1 MNLIF
6 KKKSYNFK
14 LSTKV
19 KNSKTTYLAKT
30 GWIIKLTSNDKKIG
44 FGEVSPLLEEDLKK
58 CAKQL
63 NMIPEN
69 IEVFNLSEQINIF
82 HPCIQSAIN
91 SALAE
96 INGKIIF
103 KENYFFDEIDKTAIL
118 LNSENII
125 SELNEI
131 KKRQSNFGKSVTIKW
146 KVALRDNH
154 KEEANLEEILS
165 QIGNNIKLR
174 IDANGSWGRDIANRW
189 ADILKDN
196 KNIDWLE
203 QPLCVDDIDGLTE
216 LNKKIPI
223 ALDES
228 LLKFPTLI
236 DEWKGWQIRRPSQE
250 NNPVKLLRELENKK
264 ALISI
269 SSSFETGIGKRWLYH
284 LSSLQLQGPTPK
296 VPGLA
301 MNKFPNSFLFL
312 NEAKKI
318 WDQL

>member
-6 KKKSYNFK
+6 KKKSYSFK

-19 KNSKTTYLAKT
+19 ENSKTTYLTKS
-30 GWIIKLTSNDKKIG
+30 GWIIKLKNNHKKIG
-44 FGEVSPLLEEDLKK
+44 FGEVAPLQKKDLKK
-58 CAKQL
+58 CEEQL
-63 NMIPEN
+63 NMIPEYV
-69 IEVFNLSEQINIF
+69 EVLNLSEQINIF

-103 KENYFFDEIDKTAIL
+103 KENYYFDEIDKTAML
-118 LNSENII
+118 LKPNNVI
-125 SELNEI
+125 SHLNEI
-131 KKRQSNFGKSVTIKW
+131 KKTQSNIGKSLTIKW
-146 KVALRDNH
+146 KVALKNNNV
-154 KEEANLEEILS
+154 EEAILEEVLS
-165 QIGNNIKLR
+165 QIDNNIKLR
-174 IDANGSWGRDIANRW
+174 IDANGSWGREMANRW

-203 QPLCVDDIDGLTE
+203 QPLSVNDIYGLKK
-216 LNKKIPI
+216 LNKKIPV

-236 DEWKGWQIRRPSQE
+236 DKWKGWQIRRPSQE
-250 NNPVKLLRELENKK
+250 KNPVKLLRDLESKK

-269 SSSFETGIGKRWLYH
+269 STSFETGIGRRWLYH

-301 MNKFPNSFLFL
+301 MNKFPHSFLFL

>member
-1 MNLIF
+1 MKLIF
-6 KKKSYNFK
+6 KKKSYSFK
-14 LSTKV
+14 LSDKV
-19 KNSKTTYLAKT
+19 ENSKTTYHTKF

-44 FGEVSPLLEEDLKK
+44 FGEVSPLHKEDLKK
-58 CAKQL
+58 CATQL
-63 NMIPEN
+63 DMIPSY
-69 IEVFNLSEQINIF
+69 IEVLNLSEQINIF

-103 KENYFFDEIDKTAIL
+103 KENSYFDEIDKTAIL
-118 LNSENII
+118 LNHKNVVSD
-125 SELNEI
+125 LNKI
-131 KKRQSNFGKSVTIKW
+131 KKRQSDIGKSLTIKW
-146 KVALRDNH
+146 KVALKNNH
-154 KEEANLEEILS
+154 EEEASLEEILS

-174 IDANGSWGRDIANRW
+174 IDANGSWGREIANRW

-196 KNIDWLE
+196 KSVDWLE

-228 LLKFPTLI
+228 LLKFPNLI

-269 SSSFETGIGKRWLYH
+269 STSFETGIGKRWLYH

>member
-6 KKKSYNFK
+6 QKKSYSFK
-14 LSTKV
+14 LSAKV
-19 KNSKTTYLAKT
+19 ENSKTTYLIKS

-44 FGEVSPLLEEDLKK
+44 FGEVSPLHKEDLKK

-63 NMIPEN
+63 DMIPEYT
-69 IEVFNLSEQINIF
+69 EESNLSKQINIF

-103 KENYFFDEIDKTAIL
+103 KENYYFDEIDKTAIL
-118 LNSENII
+118 LNHENVV
-125 SELNEI
+125 SDLNEI
-131 KKRQSNFGKSVTIKW
+131 KKRQSDIGKSLTIKW
-146 KVALRDNH
+146 KVALKNNH
-154 KEEANLEEILS
+154 EEEANLEEILS

-174 IDANGSWGRDIANRW
+174 IDANGSWGREIANRW

-196 KNIDWLE
+196 KNVDWLE

-228 LLKFPTLI
+228 LLKFPNLI

-250 NNPVKLLRELENKK
+250 NNPVKLLKELENKK

-269 SSSFETGIGKRWLYH
+269 STSFETGIGKRWLYH

>member
-6 KKKSYNFK
+6 QKKSYSFK

-19 KNSKTTYLAKT
+19 ENSKTTYLTKS

-44 FGEVSPLLEEDLKK
+44 FGEVSPLPEEDLQK

-63 NMIPEN
+63 DMIPSYV
-69 IEVFNLSEQINIF
+69 EVFNLSEQINIF

-103 KENYFFDEIDKTAIL
+103 KENYYFDEIDKTAIL
-118 LNSENII
+118 LNHENVV
-125 SELNEI
+125 SDLNEI
-131 KKRQSNFGKSVTIKW
+131 KKRQSDIGKSLTIKW
-146 KVALRDNH
+146 KVALKNNH
-154 KEEANLEEILS
+154 EEEASLEEILS

-174 IDANGSWGRDIANRW
+174 IDANGSWGREIANRW

-196 KNIDWLE
+196 KNVDWLE
-203 QPLCVDDIDGLTE
+203 QPLCVDDIVGLTE

-228 LLKFPTLI
+228 LLKFPNLV

-250 NNPVKLLRELENKK
+250 NNPVKLLKELENKK

-269 SSSFETGIGKRWLYH
+269 STSFETGIGKRWLYH

-318 WDQL
+318 WDLL

>member
-1 MNLIF
+1 
-6 KKKSYNFK
+6 
-14 LSTKV
+14 
-19 KNSKTTYLAKT
+19 
-30 GWIIKLTSNDKKIG
+30 
-44 FGEVSPLLEEDLKK
+44 
-58 CAKQL
+58 
-63 NMIPEN
+63 MIPSY
-69 IEVFNLSEQINIF
+69 IEVLNLSEQINIF

-103 KENYFFDEIDKTAIL
+103 KENSYFDEIDKTAIL
-118 LNSENII
+118 LNHKNVVSD
-125 SELNEI
+125 LNKI
-131 KKRQSNFGKSVTIKW
+131 KKRQSDIGKSLTIKW
-146 KVALRDNH
+146 KVALKNNH
-154 KEEANLEEILS
+154 EEEASLEEILS

-174 IDANGSWGRDIANRW
+174 IDANGSWGREIANRW

-196 KNIDWLE
+196 KSVDWLE

-228 LLKFPTLI
+228 LLKFPNLI

-269 SSSFETGIGKRWLYH
+269 STSFETGIGKRWLYH

>member
-6 KKKSYNFK
+6 QKKSYSFK
-14 LSTKV
+14 FSTKLE
-19 KNSKTTYLAKT
+19 NSKTTYLTKS
-30 GWIIKLTSNDKKIG
+30 GWIIKLISNDKKIG
-44 FGEVSPLLEEDLKK
+44 FGEVSPLPEEDLKK
-58 CAKQL
+58 CAKQID
-63 NMIPEN
+63 MIPAYV
-69 IEVFNLSEQINIF
+69 EVFNLSKQINIF

-103 KENYFFDEIDKTAIL
+103 KENYIFDEIDKTAII
-118 LNSENII
+118 LNPENII
-125 SELNEI
+125 SDLNEI
-131 KKRQSNFGKSVTIKW
+131 KKRQSNIGKSVTIKW
-146 KVALRDNH
+146 KVALKNNH
-154 KEEANLEEILS
+154 EEEANLEEILS
-165 QIGNNIKLR
+165 QIGNNIRLR
-174 IDANGSWGRDIANRW
+174 IDANGSWGREIANRW
-189 ADILKDN
+189 ADILKNN

-203 QPLCVDDIDGLTE
+203 QPLCVDDIDGLKE

-269 SSSFETGIGKRWLYH
+269 STSFETGIGKRWLYH

-312 NEAKKI
+312 NETKKV
-318 WDQL
+318 WDLL

>member
-1 MNLIF
+1 M
-6 KKKSYNFK
+6 
-14 LSTKV
+14 
-19 KNSKTTYLAKT
+19 
-30 GWIIKLTSNDKKIG
+30 
-44 FGEVSPLLEEDLKK
+44 
-58 CAKQL
+58 
-63 NMIPEN
+63 
-69 IEVFNLSEQINIF
+69 
-82 HPCIQSAIN
+82 
-91 SALAE
+91 
-96 INGKIIF
+96 
-103 KENYFFDEIDKTAIL
+103 
-118 LNSENII
+118 
-125 SELNEI
+125 
-131 KKRQSNFGKSVTIKW
+131 
-146 KVALRDNH
+146 
-154 KEEANLEEILS
+154 
-165 QIGNNIKLR
+165 
-174 IDANGSWGRDIANRW
+174 
-189 ADILKDN
+189 KDN

-203 QPLCVDDIDGLTE
+203 QPLCVDDIEGMKE

-269 SSSFETGIGKRWLYH
+269 STSFETGIGKRWLHH

-312 NEAKKI
+312 NEAKTI

>member
-14 LSTKV
+14 LSTKL
-19 KNSKTTYLAKT
+19 KNSKTTYLTKS
-30 GWIIKLTSNDKKIG
+30 GWIIKLISNDKKIG
-44 FGEVSPLLEEDLKK
+44 FGEVSPLFEEDLKK

-63 NMIPEN
+63 NMIPEY
-69 IEVFNLSEQINIF
+69 IEVFNFSEQINIF

-103 KENYFFDEIDKTAIL
+103 KDNYFLDEIDKTAIL
-118 LNSENII
+118 LNPENVI
-125 SELNEI
+125 SDLNEI
-131 KKRQSNFGKSVTIKW
+131 KKKQSKIGKSVTIKW
-146 KVALRDNH
+146 KVALRDNQE
-154 KEEANLEEILS
+154 EEANLEEILS

-174 IDANGSWGRDIANRW
+174 IDANGSWGRKIANRW

-196 KNIDWLE
+196 KNLDWLE
-203 QPLCVDDIDGLTE
+203 QPLYIDDIDGMTE

-236 DEWKGWQIRRPSQE
+236 DEWKCCQIIRPSQE

-269 SSSFETGIGKRWLYH
+269 STSFETGIGRRWLYH
-284 LSSLQLQGPTPK
+284 LSSLQLQGPTPR
-296 VPGLA
+296 VSGLA

-312 NEAKKI
+312 NEAKTI

>member
-1 MNLIF
+1 M
-6 KKKSYNFK
+6 
-14 LSTKV
+14 
-19 KNSKTTYLAKT
+19 
-30 GWIIKLTSNDKKIG
+30 
-44 FGEVSPLLEEDLKK
+44 
-58 CAKQL
+58 
-63 NMIPEN
+63 
-69 IEVFNLSEQINIF
+69 
-82 HPCIQSAIN
+82 
-91 SALAE
+91 
-96 INGKIIF
+96 
-103 KENYFFDEIDKTAIL
+103 
-118 LNSENII
+118 
-125 SELNEI
+125 
-131 KKRQSNFGKSVTIKW
+131 
-146 KVALRDNH
+146 
-154 KEEANLEEILS
+154 
-165 QIGNNIKLR
+165 
-174 IDANGSWGRDIANRW
+174 
-189 ADILKDN
+189 KDN

-269 SSSFETGIGKRWLYH
+269 STSFETGIGKRWLHH

-318 WDQL
+318 WNLL

>member
-6 KKKSYNFK
+6 QKKSYSFK
-14 LSTKV
+14 LSAKV
-19 KNSKTTYLAKT
+19 ENSKTNYHTKS
-30 GWIIKLTSNDKKIG
+30 GWIIKLISNDKKIG
-44 FGEVSPLLEEDLKK
+44 FGEVSPLHKKDLKK

-63 NMIPEN
+63 DMIPEY
-69 IEVFNLSEQINIF
+69 IEEFNLSEQINIF

-96 INGKIIF
+96 INEKIIF
-103 KENYFFDEIDKTAIL
+103 KENYYFDEVYKTAIL
-118 LNSENII
+118 LNPENVI
-125 SELNEI
+125 SDLNEI
-131 KKRQSNFGKSVTIKW
+131 KKRQSNIGKSVTIKW
-146 KVALRDNH
+146 KVALKNNH
-154 KEEANLEEILS
+154 EEEANLEEILS

-174 IDANGSWGRDIANRW
+174 IDANGSWGREIANRW

-269 SSSFETGIGKRWLYH
+269 STSFETGIGKRWLHH